1 MSATIETKPRG
12 LVCKTPQVLALLNGA
27 TQIRVPV
34 QPRRGYQR
42 TWLTN
47 DMIAESPSA
56 SIAEYGN
63 KGVGAQLM
71 HPLGGPLGWVQS
83 FHQSGDVIY
92 VKEAWCTIPFQGRIY
107 YEYRADSYAAGL
119 NGENP
124 FGEYWKRSTQMPYE
138 AARIIRKFSGVRVE
152 RVQDISTADSY
163 SQAVGGTYGE
173 TGKKL
178 GWPGEDYV
186 WDNKNAQEAFS
197 WFYQSLHGPESWERN
212 DWVWV
217 YDLTPTTP

>member
-27 TQIRVPV
+27 TQIRVPMKK
-34 QPRRGYQR
+34 QPFLNQSGN
-42 TWLTN
+42 WDFLFN
-47 DMIAESPSA
+47 NKFWEIAWFNMTDGLLKQNLNYTTISP
-56 SIAEYGN
+56 Y
-63 KGVGAQLM
+63 
-71 HPLGGPLGWVQS
+71 
-83 FHQSGDVIY
+83 QSGDVIY
-92 VKEAWCTIPFQGRIY
+92 VKETWCTIPFQGRIY

-138 AARIIRKFSGVRVE
+138 AARIIRTVAWVRVE

-178 GWPGEDYV
+178 GWPGDDYE

-217 YDLTPTTP
+217 YDLTPATP